1 MNKEYDPEDPME
13 LVGVALPQ
21 GEPEQMIESVVL
33 EYLLLG
39 WSPKQVR
46 FLFQRP
52 FFAGTYQLSQEHGE
66 ARVVALVDRI
76 CEDWEKGWENARKGV
91 TNA

>member
-1 MNKEYDPEDPME
+1 ME

-21 GEPEQMIESVVL
+21 GDPDQMVESVVQ

-46 FLFQRP
+46 LLFQKP
-52 FFAGTYQLSQEHGE
+52 VFAGTYQITQEHGE
-66 ARVVALVDRI
+66 AYVTALVDRI
-76 CEDWEKGWENARKGV
+76 CREWQEGWENARKGV
-91 TNA
+91 SNA